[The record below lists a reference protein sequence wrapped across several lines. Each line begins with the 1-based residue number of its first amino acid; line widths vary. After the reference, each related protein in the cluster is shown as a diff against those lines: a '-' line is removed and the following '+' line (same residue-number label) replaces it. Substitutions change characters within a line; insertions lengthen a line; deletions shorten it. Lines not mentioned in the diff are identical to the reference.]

1 MESSECSETGPDPN
15 FARAARN
22 WGQAPYWVMPRL
34 SADEVEGRL
43 KKLPGWTRD
52 GEVIQ
57 RQFVFDGFASAVA
70 FVVRIGFD
78 AEAADH
84 HPDVL
89 ISNYKKVTLTFTTH
103 SDGGLTE
110 KDFEAADKADRVFA
124 GGTVRSG

>member
-1 MESSECSETGPDPN
+1 M
-15 FARAARN
+15 A
-22 WGQAPYWVMPRL
+22 RL

-43 KKLPGWTRD
+43 QKLPGWTRD

-110 KDFEAADKADRVFA
+110 KDFAAAGKADQVFA